1 MLVTN
6 RDHVQVIQVDQR
18 VPIVESLESN
28 VPVDIVVQPERGT
41 GAAKSEYSFS
51 EQQTWVRTTNR
62 SFSFVDE
69 TEDVV
74 NIHAV
79 VTGEPGADDGSANTY
94 LGTPHRH
101 ESPQDYLA
109 LLSAASSPVPDLLSH
124 SRSSGIKSHASH
136 DALYGRDGIRKQ
148 RRHLRPSPNTSSATQ
163 DARQN
168 PAKEFHH
175 HDDTSASSGHTGA
188 SIQWDLLH
196 LGEDL
201 TLDFPN
207 IQHIFEAID
216 PQLEDKST
224 GNDRTYVETPL
235 WPLQDRQEAFLY
247 RYFVDNLAPLF
258 DMCDN
263 DRHFAKVV
271 PKRAVYCPTLLNA
284 MFSASAKRLSRTIGV
299 DGVIA
304 DRYHQICLRSLI
316 PALSSSTA
324 VVDDN
329 LLAAVVIL
337 RFTEEVDIG
346 SMTLESHLMGTRIL
360 LAAQENA
367 ADFSGLRL
375 SAFWLALRQEI
386 YMAFV
391 HTRPVYH
398 SFFPSIKR
406 IQERGNS
413 DENAVDCHYANK
425 AVSICAMCLSY
436 CYGQED
442 NHVRSYAQL
451 KEDLDVWWKEK
462 PWYFDAMWANP
473 EPGFLLEEQYIT
485 DAAVAGLQHYH
496 LARMLLIAHNPKVA
510 RLGTAFRAMEEELKQ
525 TVRVICG
532 LAVANERTPPAYV
545 NACIA
550 ITMAGDR
557 FTDRK
562 EQEELYKILVKTDRR
577 LGWPT
582 HAAQSQIR
590 EAWGWEDSPSPPAMP
605 IAAMLNARARAGTA
619 D

>member
-1 MLVTN
+1 MEPSAVCDATRNSLVDT
-6 RDHVQVIQVDQR
+6 RAVVDLQVK
-18 VPIVESLESN
+18 
-28 VPVDIVVQPERGT
+28 PERGT

-148 RRHLRPSPNTSSATQ
+148 RRHLRPSPNTSSASQ

-413 DENAVDCHYANK
+413 DENAVDCHYAKK
-425 AVSICAMCLSY
+425 A
-436 CYGQED
+436 ED

>member
-1 MLVTN
+1 MEPSAVCDATRNSFVDTRAVVDL
-6 RDHVQVIQVDQR
+6 QVKTPQI
-18 VPIVESLESN
+18 
-28 VPVDIVVQPERGT
+28 VQPERGT

-79 VTGEPGADDGSANTY
+79 VTGEPGADDGSENTY

-425 AVSICAMCLSY
+425 A
-436 CYGQED
+436 
-442 NHVRSYAQL
+442 
-451 KEDLDVWWKEK
+451 DLDVWWKEK

>member
-1 MLVTN
+1 MLVTDQ
-6 RDHVQVIQVDQR
+6 DHVQVIQVDQH
-18 VPIVESLESN
+18 VPIVENLESN
-28 VPVDIVVQPERGT
+28 VPVGIVVQPERGT
-41 GAAKSEYSFS
+41 GAARSEYSFS
-51 EQQTWVRTTNR
+51 EKQTWVRTTNR

-74 NIHAV
+74 NIHAA

-94 LGTPHRH
+94 LETSQRY

-109 LLSAASSPVPDLLSH
+109 LLSAASSPVPELLSH
-124 SRSSGIKSHASH
+124 SRTSAGKSQASH
-136 DALYGRDGIRKQ
+136 DGLYGRDSIRKQ
-148 RRHLRPSPNTSSATQ
+148 RRQLRPRPITSSMTQ
-163 DARQN
+163 DTIQN

-216 PQLEDKST
+216 PRLEDKST
-224 GNDRTYVETPL
+224 GNDKTYVETPL

-398 SFFPSIKR
+398 SFFSSIKR

-451 KEDLDVWWKEK
+451 REDLDVWWKEK

-485 DAAVAGLQHYH
+485 DAAVTGLQHYH

-605 IAAMLNARARAGTA
+605 IAAMLNARAQAGTA